1 MAETLE
7 TSSHFIADPDQL
19 KYTILLERLPLRH
32 LKESAA
38 KPQPRPSSV
47 VGIEEEKGIK
57 SKKKKMAESFE
68 ELGLN
73 EEVMGA
79 LKEMSIEAPTEIQ
92 CIGIPAV
99 MDRKSVVLGSHT
111 GSGKT
116 LAYLLPIV
124 QSQVDEKAREV
135 KGKDELVA
143 EEEKL
148 LKEKE
153 DKIVSLQT
161 EVSSLQGS
169 SDSAK
174 QLGKV
179 QARVVELEKQ
189 VRLLSGG
196 TGNFLE
202 QKNKE
207 KTSTEARTKEAEK
220 KLTELNSS
228 LDKVLDEADT
238 MFDRGFGPDI
248 RKFLAPLKQRAL
260 KTNDHGFQTVTPE

>member
-1 MAETLE
+1 
-7 TSSHFIADPDQL
+7 
-19 KYTILLERLPLRH
+19 
-32 LKESAA
+32 
-38 KPQPRPSSV
+38 
-47 VGIEEEKGIK
+47 
-57 SKKKKMAESFE
+57 MAESFE
-68 ELGLN
+68 ELGLS

-124 QSQVDEKAREV
+124 QLMREDEATLESQVDEKAREV

-228 LDKVLDEADT
+228 LDKVCI
-238 MFDRGFGPDI
+238 F
-248 RKFLAPLKQRAL
+248 PLVSL
-260 KTNDHGFQTVTPE
+260 SILGTW

>member
-1 MAETLE
+1 
-7 TSSHFIADPDQL
+7 
-19 KYTILLERLPLRH
+19 
-32 LKESAA
+32 
-38 KPQPRPSSV
+38 
-47 VGIEEEKGIK
+47 
-57 SKKKKMAESFE
+57 MAESFE
-68 ELGLN
+68 ELGLS

-124 QSQVDEKAREV
+124 QLMREDEATLESQVDEKAREV

-189 VRLLSGG
+189 VEVLGTSWSKRTRRKLPQKLGLKRLR
-196 TGNFLE
+196 
-202 QKNKE
+202 KN
-207 KTSTEARTKEAEK
+207 
-220 KLTELNSS
+220 
-228 LDKVLDEADT
+228 
-238 MFDRGFGPDI
+238 
-248 RKFLAPLKQRAL
+248 
-260 KTNDHGFQTVTPE
+260 